1 MLYFLEKCG
10 ILFVEHHINLDLI
23 VRRTLFKESD
33 YMTTIEQFLNWLH
46 DEGKDSKT
54 IIAYQTILHQ
64 FTEWYVTTTGLVTLT
79 EVKPIDV
86 KEFIGYLRHTLNRKP
101 ATINKAIA
109 GLKTFFS
116 YLADI
121 GLISDNPMTRIKI
134 QKIQATDKV
143 KDTMK
148 WLTKEEQERF
158 LSYIDLEKNEFK
170 RLRNLAIVDLMLYGG
185 LRVSEVV
192 ELKIED
198 IKANGNIEVT
208 IREGKYSKYANV
220 TIVSKYAKNL
230 RNWLKY
236 RQKLTNEKYLDSP
249 YLFVSERTGQLG
261 ARGIQVM
268 LDKYAELAGM
278 DNMTPHR
285 LRHSYCKNLAN
296 ASISIQTIADLARHS
311 NINTTRIYVE
321 NSEQERL
328 NALNKM

>member
-1 MLYFLEKCG
+1 MHGKKACLLVDLDG
-10 ILFVEHHINLDLI
+10 TIALFEGVRDGLDQTKVGEDK
-23 VRRTLFKESD
+23 VRES
-33 YMTTIEQFLNWLH
+33 
-46 DEGKDSKT
+46 
-54 IIAYQTILHQ
+54 
-64 FTEWYVTTTGLVTLT
+64 VR
-79 EVKPIDV
+79 EV
-86 KEFIGYLRHTLNRKP
+86 LNR
-101 ATINKAIA
+101 
-109 GLKTFFS
+109 FFDDYQIIIVTGRS
-116 YLADI
+116 E
-121 GLISDNPMTRIKI
+121 SCRE
-134 QKIQATDKV
+134 
-143 KDTMK
+143 DTMK

-170 RLRNLAIVDLMLYGG
+170 RLRNLSIVDLMLYGG
-185 LRVSEVV
+185 LRASEVV

-198 IKANGNIEVT
+198 IKVNGNIEVT
-208 IREGKYSKYANV
+208 IREGKYSKYANI
-220 TIVSKYAKNL
+220 TIVNKYSKNL
-230 RNWLKY
+230 RNWFKY

-321 NSEQERL
+321 NSDKEKLE
-328 NALNKM
+328 ALNKM